1 MSLKNTISRLA
12 ETFASEILAALRTAS
27 LDDLTALAGGG
38 GGGGAAAAG
47 RRRPG
52 RPAKAA
58 AAPAAAGSKVPRVKK
73 GGRRS
78 AGDIEKVATAIVGAV
93 KGAKAGLRSEQIQK
107 ALGLSKKDTQRPIA
121 WALEKKLLRKTG
133 EKRGTTYFAK

>member
-12 ETFASEILAALRTAS
+12 ESFASEILAALRTAS

-38 GGGGAAAAG
+38 GGGGAAAGA

-58 AAPAAAGSKVPRVKK
+58 AAPAAATKVPRVKK

-78 AGDIEKVATAIVGAV
+78 AGDIEKVAAAIVGAV

>member
-12 ETFASEILAALRTAS
+12 ESLASEILAALRTAS

-38 GGGGAAAAG
+38 GGGAAAG
-47 RRRPG
+47 ARRRPG

-58 AAPAAAGSKVPRVKK
+58 AAPAAATKVPRVKK

-78 AGDIEKVATAIVGAV
+78 AGDIEKVAAAIVGAV

>member
-1 MSLKNTISRLA
+1 MSLKNTISSLA
-12 ETFASEILAALRTAS
+12 ESFASEILAALRTAS

-38 GGGGAAAAG
+38 AAAG
-47 RRRPG
+47 ARRRPG
-52 RPAKAA
+52 RPPKAAA
-58 AAPAAAGSKVPRVKK
+58 AAPAAAGTKVPRVKK

-78 AGDIEKVATAIVGAV
+78 AGDIEKVASAIVGAV
-93 KGAKAGLRSEQIQK
+93 KGAKSGLRSEQIQK